1 VTRRLRRIAPS
12 RRARVAPL
20 LGLAA
25 ALHGCVTL
33 NRNRLGDVPP
43 TSAVAAVPEGASV
56 GEVLARLGAPV
67 EWWQAP
73 DALLLIWR
81 EWHYDYDRF
90 ELDPSQPLGF
100 TAIDPFLGSLLEN
113 LRLVL
118 ERGTLREERVAVL
131 FDRDGRV
138 IAVAHRDGDG
148 ARLR

>member
-1 VTRRLRRIAPS
+1 VTPRLRRLAS
-12 RRARVAPL
+12 L

-25 ALHGCVTL
+25 ALDGCVTL
-33 NRNRLGDVPP
+33 NRNRLGEVPP
-43 TSAVAAVPEGASV
+43 ASAVAAVGEGATI
-56 GEVLARLGAPV
+56 GEVLSRLGAPV

-81 EWHYDYDRF
+81 EWHYDYDRLA
-90 ELDPSQPLGF
+90 LDPSRPLGLA
-100 TAIDPFLGSLLEN
+100 TIDPLVGSVLEN
-113 LRLVL
+113 LKLVL

-148 ARLR
+148 RRLR